1 MKHITIYTLIM
12 WLPFLP
18 TSWNTVAAQS
28 NGQYHANPVKLETPI
43 STTYIRDNISGQS
56 PKLILTPDTENTIK
70 KLLKSDPLVIADYD
84 DLKEQS
90 GQILTEPL
98 LERKLQGFRLL
109 AVSREMLE
117 RMGILCMVYRID
129 QDARVLER
137 IDQELKA
144 VCAFADWNN
153 QHFLDVAE
161 MSFAV
166 ALAVDWVGAWLPRET
181 VTTAK
186 ISLIEKG
193 LKPSYN
199 EGGTRMFWINSV
211 NNWNAVC
218 HAGMITAALT
228 IADVDAELAARTISR
243 ALDKL
248 PGSLAEYAP
257 DGIYPEGPT
266 YWGYGTSYSVIAANS
281 LTTALGTDFGI
292 SKSPGFMQSPD
303 FVLQATAPSGA
314 YFNFA
319 DCGEPRRGSF
329 AVLMLWFA
337 SQTGDALYLD
347 EEFLTEPR
355 NLGRLA
361 GPGLVWLSQF
371 QQRKSGSLAEEWH
384 GQGRNPVAIFRDGEN
399 DFYLA
404 TKGGSASIS
413 HGNMDAGSFVFEL
426 DGVRWSIDPGN
437 QSYYPLNKIG
447 FNLSGKCQDCPRWT
461 LLTKHNLGH
470 STISVNNALFNV
482 EGYAPLVDFQA
493 GDQPEVTYDMTEIL
507 KGRVSSA
514 KRRFIKQ
521 DNQSILIED
530 RVDPNDSTMSITWTM
545 MTQADVQPIEHGAIL
560 QQNGKELKLTI
571 MEPENLNIAVMSLD
585 PPPLEIDKTIQ
596 GLKRIEIRVPAYL
609 FDEQQGLIRVRLST
623 KENG

>member
-1 MKHITIYTLIM
+1 MKHITIFTLIIG
-12 WLPFLP
+12 LPLLA
-18 TSWNTVAAQS
+18 TGWNTVSAQS
-28 NGQYHANPVKLETPI
+28 TDQYHRNPVKLENPI
-43 STTYIRDNISGQS
+43 STSYLRDHISRQS
-56 PKLILTPDTENTIK
+56 PKLILTPATEKRIRQ
-70 KLLKSDPLVIADYD
+70 LLESDSLVIAYYDY
-84 DLKEQS
+84 LKQQS
-90 GQILTEPL
+90 GQILTKPL

-109 AVSREMLE
+109 AVSREMVE
-117 RMGILCMVYRID
+117 RMGILGMVYRIEK
-129 QDARVLER
+129 DAKILER

-144 VCAFADWNN
+144 VCAFTDWNN

-166 ALAVDWVGAWLPRET
+166 ALAIDWVGEWLPQET
-181 VTTAK
+181 VASAK
-186 ISLIEKG
+186 IALIEKG

-228 IADVDAELAARTISR
+228 TADVDAELAARTISR

-281 LTTALGTDFGI
+281 LTTALGKDFGI
-292 SKSPGFMQSPD
+292 SEAPGFMESPT
-303 FVLQATAPSGA
+303 FVLQATAPSGEH
-314 YFNFA
+314 FNFA
-319 DCGEPRRGSF
+319 DCGDARPGRF

-337 SQTGDALYLD
+337 SQTGDALYLNKNFLANP
-347 EEFLTEPR
+347 EE
-355 NLGRLA
+355 LGRMA
-361 GPGLVWLSQF
+361 GLGLVWLSQF
-371 QQRKSGSLAEEWH
+371 QHKKSGSLTTEWH
-384 GQGRNPVAIFRDGEN
+384 GQGRNPLAIFRDGEN

-413 HGNMDAGSFVFEL
+413 HGNMDAGSFIFEL

-470 STISVNNALFNV
+470 STISVNNAIFNV
-482 EGYAPLVDFQA
+482 EGYAPIVDFQA
-493 GDQPEVTYDMTEIL
+493 GDQPEVTFDMTDIL
-507 KGRVSSA
+507 KGKVASA
-514 KRRFIKQ
+514 TRRFVKQ
-521 DNQSILIED
+521 DNQSVLIED
-530 RVDPNDSTMSITWTM
+530 WVDLNHSTMSITWSM
-545 MTQADVQPIEHGAIL
+545 MTQAEVQPIDHGAIL
-560 QQNGKELKLTI
+560 RQNGKELKLSI
-571 MEPENLNIAVMSLD
+571 MEPENLNIAVISLD
-585 PPPLEIDKTIQ
+585 PPPLQIDKTIQ

-609 FDEQQGLIRVRLST
+609 FEQQQGLLRVRLST